1 MKDVKFVLMDIEG
14 TTTSVSFVYEVLF
27 PYFQRNIQL
36 LAKLKN
42 VKQVKLA
49 FDQVREIVFKEEGKE
64 GLSIDEIISYL
75 LLWSKEDRKVTPLKT
90 VQGILWET
98 AYKSSEIK
106 GHVFEDVPSKLM
118 EWKNSGV
125 RMGVFSSGSIDAQ
138 RLLFGYSETG
148 DLNKYFSFNFDTNTG
163 SKKDSQTYQKIASK
177 INLHP
182 QHILFLSD
190 IVDELQAAKESG
202 FKTIQLV
209 RESTQANWEVTATN
223 FMEINLE

>member
-27 PYFQRNIQL
+27 PYFQKNIHL

-49 FDQVREIVFKEEGKE
+49 FDQVREIVLKEEGKE
-64 GLSIDEIISYL
+64 GLSVDEIIAYL
-75 LLWSKEDRKVTPLKT
+75 LQWSKEDRKVIPLKT

-98 AYKSSEIK
+98 AYKTSEIK
-106 GHVFEDVPSKLM
+106 GHVFEDVPSRLM
-118 EWKNSGV
+118 DWKNNGI

-163 SKKDSQTYQKIASK
+163 SKRESETYQKIASK
-177 INLHP
+177 INLES
-182 QHILFLSD
+182 QSILFLSD
-190 IVDELQAAKESG
+190 IVEELEAAQQIG
-202 FKTIQLV
+202 FQTIQLV
-209 RESTQANWEVTATN
+209 RETTVANWPNTVTD
-223 FMEINLE
+223 FLEINLE

>member
-49 FDQVREIVFKEEGKE
+49 FDQVREIVLKEEGKE

-98 AYKSSEIK
+98 AYKTSEIK

-163 SKKDSQTYQKIASK
+163 SKKDSLTYQKIATK
-177 INLHP
+177 INLDP

-190 IVDELQAAKESG
+190 IIEELQAAKESG

>member
-49 FDQVREIVFKEEGKE
+49 FDQVREIVLKEEGKE

-163 SKKDSQTYQKIASK
+163 SKKDSLTYQKIASK
-177 INLHP
+177 INLDP

-190 IVDELQAAKESG
+190 IIEELQAAKVSG